1 MTPDPWDGYFENTAT
16 ATSKRPIDGEVQKTL
31 TFVQRH
37 DEQLQSDLE
46 SCSLYGD
53 CGTFSRPI
61 RIALDPTER
70 VAVLDILTP
79 DETNESLQKAVVVFV
94 FLCDE
99 VHELKEIAEEKF
111 YAPLIM
117 FGRPPVDES
126 GESEYT
132 VLADDREFVLPA
144 CHIHCCST
152 VEDVF
157 QSYS

>member
-1 MTPDPWDGYFENTAT
+1 MIPDAWDGHLENIAKC
-16 ATSKRPIDGEVQKTL
+16 KRPIDAVIQKTL

-37 DEQLQSDLE
+37 DEQLQSDLK
-46 SCSLYGD
+46 SCNSFVD
-53 CGTFSRPI
+53 CGLSSRPI

-70 VAVLDILTP
+70 VAVLDILNP

-117 FGRPPVDES
+117 FGRPPVEDL
-126 GESEYT
+126 GESSCPT
-132 VLADDREFVLPA
+132 LP
-144 CHIHCCST
+144 
-152 VEDVF
+152 
-157 QSYS
+157 